1 MGGKQHYFRATI
13 FMLLTLLGFKSLQL
27 LVYCGLN
34 TFRSTIFFTIMGT
47 MTACLIFKKYYKKHY
62 NLHVILICILSA
74 ILNLVAIGLGE
85 ASTLFIIC
93 DGDLTLWQSITQVYD
108 VVFNQKGLMD
118 IFDKN
123 ELIKIVNG
131 DLSRALYYTAI
142 GSFFALVLSLITNIK
157 EIREARAQKEAELQ
171 SIIAPVVEEVK
182 TEDKNTNKNTKFK
195 AIIIDLSDTIK
206 EYKYS
211 KEKAKFKQALKEFY
225 HTEVDT
231 LSKDE
236 RQNLTLFAF
245 EYGKENAYNPDISKA
260 CSLLVKYAQ

>member
-85 ASTLFIIC
+85 AYTLFIIC

-195 AIIIDLSDTIK
+195 AIIIDLI
-206 EYKYS
+206 
-211 KEKAKFKQALKEFY
+211 
-225 HTEVDT
+225 
-231 LSKDE
+231 LSKNINILKKKP
-236 RQNLTLFAF
+236 NLSKHSKSFITQKSTL
-245 EYGKENAYNPDISKA
+245 YQKMKDKILHY
-260 CSLLVKYAQ
+260 SLLNMEKKMHTTQILVKRAHY